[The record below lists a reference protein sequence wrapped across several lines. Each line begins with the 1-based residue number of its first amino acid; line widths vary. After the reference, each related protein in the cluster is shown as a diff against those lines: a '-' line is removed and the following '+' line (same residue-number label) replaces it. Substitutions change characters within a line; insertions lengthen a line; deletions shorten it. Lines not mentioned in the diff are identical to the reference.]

1 MLRFFKTLFRLAVV
15 VTATAAAAQAA
26 SFEPFFTS
34 LKVSGSTARAYG
46 DEAAVDDPCRFGV
59 PGLAIGLVEVVERAL
74 CHNPK
79 TRYAWANAKFQV
91 AVLGVRQAAYLPNVS
106 ASLAYGKQKNKIEYR
121 DVGGFAYSD
130 LNSDTSPMVRTGSL
144 KMSWVLTDFGLR
156 SSQVDQARALLEAAN
171 FTHDATLQMAF
182 YEAAQIYF
190 DTLTTLATLDA
201 KKEAEK
207 AARENFLAAEA
218 KYKAGVG
225 ALTDQLQ
232 AGTAYSQAKLERVV
246 AEGNL
251 KNALGSLAVAMGL
264 DVNAQFTLLRP
275 DEALPDTAFVK
286 PIEELIDEARRHHP
300 ALSAALAEVKAAEA
314 NVSATRAEGRP
325 TLALA
330 AEFSRSD
337 QIGQT
342 PAVGYPATDIAQTNA
357 SAAIQFNMPL
367 FEGFGRTYRVRSTQA
382 QVEAKQAEYAR
393 IEEQVLLELWKSY
406 QQMAAETEGLKATDD
421 LVKNARYSYSVAR
434 GRYKAG
440 VGNIVELLN
449 VQSVLAKAEQQ
460 RIQTV
465 SKWHSARLKV
475 AASVGRIGM
484 WAITGLTTQLH

>member
-1 MLRFFKTLFRLAVV
+1 MTRFPKTLLCLAVA
-15 VTATAAAAQAA
+15 TATVTVQAA
-26 SFEPFFTS
+26 GLDPFFTS
-34 LKVSGSTARAYG
+34 LKVSSSTARAYG
-46 DEAAVDDPCRFGV
+46 DEAAVDDPCRLGV
-59 PGLAIGLVEVVERAL
+59 PGLTIGLVEVVERAL

-79 TRYAWANAKFQV
+79 TRYAWANAKIQA

-106 ASLAYGKQKNKIEYR
+106 ASLAYGKHKNKTEYK
-121 DVGGFAYSD
+121 DVGGFAYSG
-130 LNSDTSPMVRTGSL
+130 LNSDTSPTVRTGSL

-171 FTHDATLQMAF
+171 STHDATLQAAF
-182 YEAAQIYF
+182 YEAAQAYF
-190 DTLTTLATLDA
+190 DSLTALATLDA
-201 KKEAEK
+201 KQEAEK
-207 AARENFLAAEA
+207 AARESFLAAEA

-251 KNALGSLAVAMGL
+251 KNALGSLSIAMGL

-275 DEALPDTAFVK
+275 DDVLPDTAFVK
-286 PIEELIDEARRHHP
+286 PIEELIGEARSHHP

-330 AEFSRSD
+330 SEISRSD

-357 SAAIQFNMPL
+357 SVAIQLNIPL
-367 FEGFGRTYRVRSTQA
+367 FEGFGRTYRVRSAQG

-393 IEEQVLLELWKSY
+393 TEEQVLLELWKSY
-406 QQMAAETEGLKATDD
+406 QQLTAETEGLKTTDD
-421 LVKNARYSYSVAR
+421 LVRNARHSYNVAR

-449 VQSVLAKAEQQ
+449 VQSALAKAEQQ

-465 SKWHSARLKV
+465 SNWHSARLKV

-484 WAITGLTTQLH
+484 WAITGLTGPSGR